1 LQAPPTKTAAAGADA
16 GRAGTAG
23 GSASSHYSAA
33 DSKDGATAS
42 SREAQQAGSTSGSS
56 RGGGPQATGKMLQLF
71 SHLGSFK
78 KGKDTAAAVGL
89 GPSDIHPAIAA
100 LGQRYASG
108 DVRGAN
114 ARAVA
119 LLAAFREVVR
129 DYVTPPDK
137 MLSWDLDKR
146 LRPQIQ
152 FLIDCRPHSVSM
164 GNAIKFMRNTVA
176 KVPPEMGEAAAKAHI
191 CDEIDAFISERVVIA
206 GDSIADHGNRK
217 ISDGDVLL
225 TFGSSSLVR
234 QVLTRARRTGKDFR
248 VVVVDSRPVREGRS
262 MAAALSAEGI
272 PVTYILLGAVSY
284 IMREV
289 TKVFLGSSALMAN
302 GAVLSRVGTA
312 VVAMMA
318 RSYGI
323 PVMFCCETYKFCER
337 VQLDSVVYN
346 ELGHPEELLAEG
358 GTAQERA
365 DWAAIPAL
373 KLLNLRY
380 DLTPIKYVD
389 LVITEIGIIP
399 PTSVPVLL
407 REMSIDR

>member
-1 LQAPPTKTAAAGADA
+1 MQAPPTKTAAAGVDS
-16 GRAGTAG
+16 GRATAAG
-23 GSASSHYSAA
+23 GSAGASSHHSAA
-33 DSKDGATAS
+33 DSKDSAAS
-42 SREAQQAGSTSGSS
+42 SREAQQSSSTSSS
-56 RGGGPQATGKMLQLF
+56 RGGPQATGKMLQLF
-71 SHLGSFK
+71 SHLASFK

-89 GPSDIHPAIAA
+89 GPADIHPAIAA

-176 KVPPEMGEAAAKAHI
+176 KVPPEMAEAAAKAHI
-191 CDEIDAFISERVVIA
+191 CDEIDAFISERMVIA